1 MDGPPV
7 GPNGN
12 GLGGGPMRHDGWMGT
27 RRDVTQ
33 AGQPAVG
40 TGGHAPLDVLWQ
52 PATLVWVVLGGLGLA
67 AVLALA
73 PGVRGDRLV
82 YFGMLALLVQWI
94 LLLSLAA
101 LYLLRGLL
109 RRLPPQAI
117 AALALAVLL
126 AATWFVGIVGSWLVG
141 EALEIDAARPVSQLV
156 RLSAIVLVV
165 GLLGVAA
172 FHNHWRARGLA
183 IRAKQAELEAL
194 QARTRPHFL
203 FNALN
208 TGIALVHA
216 RPSDAEQVLLDLSDL
231 FRAALAGPR
240 LIPLADELALTRRY
254 LEIER
259 LRYGDRLGVSWDVPD
274 ALPDAVVPSL
284 SIQPLAE
291 NAIRHGIEGLPEGG
305 IVQVEV
311 RVSKDAVEVAVSNPL
326 PTTATNRRGHGVGLG
341 GVRASLEALTEGR
354 GRIETR
360 EAAGQYVATLT
371 VPILSAGA
379 SPT

>member
-1 MDGPPV
+1 
-7 GPNGN
+7 
-12 GLGGGPMRHDGWMGT
+12 MGM

-40 TGGHAPLDVLWQ
+40 TDGHAALDVLWQ

-73 PGVRGDRLV
+73 PGVRGDRLL

-101 LYLLRGLL
+101 LYLLRALL

-117 AALALAVLL
+117 AALAIGVLL
-126 AATWFVGIVGSWLVG
+126 GATWFVGILGSWLVG
-141 EALEIDAARPVSQLV
+141 EALEIGAARPVSQLA

-165 GLLGVAA
+165 GLLGLAA

-216 RPSDAEQVLLDLSDL
+216 RPNDAEQVLLDLSDL
-231 FRAALAGPR
+231 FRAALSGPR

-259 LRYGDRLGVSWDVPD
+259 LRFGDRLAVSWDAPEI
-274 ALPDAVVPSL
+274 LPDASVPSL

-291 NAIRHGIEGLPEGG
+291 NAIRHGIEGLPAGG
-305 IVQVEV
+305 I
-311 RVSKDAVEVAVSNPL
+311 VEVAVRAVGDVVQVAVRNPL
-326 PTTATNRRGHGVGLG
+326 PSATTSRPGHGVGLD
-341 GVRASLEALTEGR
+341 GVRASLEALVGG
-354 GRIETR
+354 GRIETG
-360 EAAGQYVATLT
+360 EQGGKYVATLT
-371 VPILSAGA
+371 VPVRPAGTL
-379 SPT
+379 PP